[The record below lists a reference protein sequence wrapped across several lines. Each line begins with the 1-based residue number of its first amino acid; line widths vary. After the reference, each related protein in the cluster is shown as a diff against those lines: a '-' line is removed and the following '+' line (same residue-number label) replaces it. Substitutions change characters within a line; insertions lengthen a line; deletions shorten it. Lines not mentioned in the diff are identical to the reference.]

1 MSGISSFLPL
11 QNGDDGTHLL
21 VGTMH
26 DNVVNLQDHL
36 YDLSRQKQLLL
47 LAYQS
52 LEHLL
57 LLHIVRSLFF
67 IASKQYIF
75 MSKH

>member
-11 QNGDDGTHLL
+11 QNGDYGTHLL

-36 YDLSRQKQLLL
+36 YDLSRQK
-47 LAYQS
+47 
-52 LEHLL
+52 
-57 LLHIVRSLFF
+57 
-67 IASKQYIF
+67 
-75 MSKH
+75 